1 MDRARQQG
9 LYSLTGHDRL
19 RVSERFIPVTDF
31 FLLGKVLK
39 AHGTAGQ
46 VRLLVED
53 KFKSYLK
60 PGFFLFF
67 DIDGSKIP
75 YRIEAVDDDAHF
87 TITLNDIA
95 GREQADAFGGKEC
108 WVPVEHIKKHHLKSP
123 AHLPDKWSEYTIHD
137 EVSDQLFAIL
147 RTEEL
152 PQQLMA
158 IIAIEGVERYIPL
171 HEQLITSIDKE
182 AKIIHM
188 QFPDGLLGI

>member
-1 MDRARQQG
+1 
-9 LYSLTGHDRL
+9 
-19 RVSERFIPVTDF
+19 VSNRFITVTDF

-46 VRLLVED
+46 LRLLVED

-67 DIDGSKIP
+67 DIEGSKVP

-87 TITLNDIA
+87 TITLHDLA
-95 GREQADAFGGKEC
+95 GREQADTFGGKEC

-123 AHLPDKWSEYTIHD
+123 AHLPDKWSEYHIHD
-137 EVSDQLFAIL
+137 EISDQQFAIL

-158 IIAIEGVERYIPL
+158 IIAVQGVERYIPL
-171 HEQLITSIDKE
+171 HEELISSIDKE

-188 QFPDGLLGI
+188 RFPEGLLEI